1 MNLMAYTVLLFRLEI
16 CLDIKLLQ
24 LKDRVHLSELL
35 DADLV
40 LGSKLLEGGEVLRGR
55 LGVGGLAKADVLPEV
70 AEPGGMHSTKEV
82 LAEQ

>member
-1 MNLMAYTVLLFRLEI
+1 MAYTVLLFRLEI
-16 CLDIKLLQ
+16 GLDIELLQ
-24 LKDRVHLSELL
+24 LKDRVHLRELL

-40 LGSKLLEGGEVLRGR
+40 FGSKLLEGRKVLRGR
-55 LGVGGLAKADVLPEV
+55 LGVGGLSKADVLPEV